1 MILSTW
7 SKNIL
12 IMHIQKVARALHRP
26 KNILLYEKVSKGQV
40 KIVFSWSSS
49 ATIIWLQPLSI
60 KKVIVRLTCQYL
72 KHLIHKI

>member
-7 SKNIL
+7 SENLL
-12 IMHIQKVARALHRP
+12 IMHIQKIARALQRS
-26 KNILLYEKVSKGQV
+26 KYLLLYEKVSEGQV

-60 KKVIVRLTCQYL
+60 KKVIVG
-72 KHLIHKI
+72 LIC

>member
-7 SKNIL
+7 SENIL

-26 KNILLYEKVSKGQV
+26 KNILLYEKVSEGQL

-49 ATIIWLQPLSI
+49 ATTI
-60 KKVIVRLTCQYL
+60 
-72 KHLIHKI
+72 

>member
-40 KIVFSWSSS
+40 KIVFS
-49 ATIIWLQPLSI
+49 
-60 KKVIVRLTCQYL
+60 
-72 KHLIHKI
+72 